1 MSDIIHF
8 SKPTYTE
15 LLQTFEMGKRQL
27 SQCMTEWGDVC
38 GDDIETQQFFF
49 RRGNCEFLDNY
60 MVVAKNDKDLTGWD
74 GVMGTS
80 LWGGDVVKLYEDRSG
95 SEMVKVCS
103 FYYGSE
109 S

>member
-1 MSDIIHF
+1 MNKIHF

-49 RRGNCEFLDNY
+49 RRGNCEYLDNY
-60 MVVAKNDKDLTGWD
+60 MVVAKNNQDLTGWD
-74 GVMGTS
+74 GVQGTS
-80 LWGGDVVKLYEDRSG
+80 AWGGDVLKLYQDSSG
-95 SEMVKVCS
+95 NDMVKVCL